1 MPATAPSQAVLRRS
15 SWIPAFCAAAA
26 IGATFVALVGY
37 SVGATPEERW
47 LLAAR
52 YTARLSFPIFVLV
65 FVASSWNRLA
75 PSRVSRFLVQRR
87 RALGL
92 AFATAHTIH
101 LAALV
106 TRNVVAGERP
116 GAVTLLAGGSAYLV
130 MFAMA
135 LSSNDSAV
143 RLLGRNWLRLHKVG
157 IYWLWFVFT
166 VSYAKRTF
174 GALPEFAPLFGLA
187 VAALALR
194 IAASRARRPQRVGA
208 TSLASAEG

>member
-1 MPATAPSQAVLRRS
+1 MTATAPRKAVLRS
-15 SWIPAFCAAAA
+15 SASIPAFCAVAA
-26 IGATFVALVGY
+26 IGATLVALVGY
-37 SVGATPEERW
+37 SMAAVPEERW

-75 PSRVSRFLVQRR
+75 PSGVSRFLVQRR

-106 TRNVVAGERP
+106 TYNVVAGERP
-116 GAVTLLAGGSAYLV
+116 GAVTLLAGGGAYLV

-135 LSSNDSAV
+135 LSSNDAAV

-208 TSLASAEG
+208 TPLASAEG

>member
-1 MPATAPSQAVLRRS
+1 MTATAPRKAVLRS
-15 SWIPAFCAAAA
+15 SASIPAFCAAAA
-26 IGATFVALVGY
+26 IGATLVALFGY
-37 SVGATPEERW
+37 GMGATPEERW

-52 YTARLSFPIFVLV
+52 YTARLAFPIFVVV

-101 LAALV
+101 LGALV

-116 GAVTLLAGGSAYLV
+116 DVVTLLAGGGAYLV
-130 MFAMA
+130 MFAMVA
-135 LSSNDSAV
+135 TSNDAAV

-174 GALPEFAPLFGLA
+174 GDHPEFAPLFGLA
-187 VAALALR
+187 LAALALR
-194 IAASRARRPQRVGA
+194 IAASRARGSRRA
-208 TSLASAEG
+208 SAASLASVEA